1 MVAHRLD
8 GTRAKPA
15 NLAGM
20 LIYDTDAVYAF
31 LKARIPGLL
40 RVEGAVAIGWLR
52 DGVVSAGVVFE
63 NYNGRTVWAH
73 VAIDPP
79 LCREFLLAFLA
90 YPFKICG
97 VETLRG
103 YVLASNVELLR
114 LAKKMGAVEESR
126 LKGAG
131 NDGCDVVILGLP
143 RNCAVP
149 KVLSGLGKI
158 TE

>member
-73 VAIDPP
+73 VAVDGALP
-79 LCREFLLAFLA
+79 RRFLRAFFV
-90 YPFKICG
+90 YPFEVCG
-97 VETLRG
+97 VSAVRG
-103 YVLASNVELLR
+103 YVHTSNFDLKNIALR
-114 LAKKMGAVEESR
+114 LGAVQETALSS
-126 LKGAG
+126 AAS
-131 NDGCDVVILGLP
+131 DGGKMLILALHS
-143 RNCAVP
+143 P
-149 KVLSGLGKI
+149 KQSVKCSS
-158 TE
+158 T